1 MLTYDRIKM
10 LCKQKGVTVTGT
22 EKELGFARGSLCK
35 VETNKPSM
43 EKVQKLAE
51 YFGVSVEFLTTGEE
65 KTPTTIISSQATNY
79 FIQMVYDVAEA
90 EFGEIQAEEFSQKV
104 RDNLPSDFGMPK
116 KPITL
121 AAHFDGDEYTEDELD
136 EIRQF
141 AEFVKNKRK

>member
-1 MLTYDRIKM
+1 MDFYERLETLR
-10 LCKQKGVTVTGT
+10 KQRKISQRDL
-22 EKELGFARGSLCK
+22 EIELGFSNGSISKWKNSTPTPDRLQ
-35 VETNKPSM
+35 N
-43 EKVQKLAE
+43 LAD
-51 YFGVSVEFLTTGEE
+51 FFNVSVDYLITGEE

-90 EFGEIQAEEFSQKV
+90 EFGKIQAEEFSQKV

-116 KPITL
+116 KPTTL
-121 AAHFDGDEYTEDELD
+121 AAHFDGEEYTEDELD